1 MSEVQETLEYNSK
14 KEKKTFGEFFNS
26 LKIVKIAYVVSRL
39 NEFLTAL
46 SAVQDGQITADYSIT
61 RKEDTN

>member
-1 MSEVQETLEYNSK
+1 MSEVQETLEHNSK